1 MSPDPPS
8 DRQSKRIK
16 GWTTTLV
23 VFTSIVLLGIPV
35 RVIQLQVA
43 PSDSL
48 AAALTHNVS
57 HSVPL
62 VRRGDLLDR
71 RGRLVATTT
80 LGWRAFIDPQES
92 DDPTMLG
99 IRLQDSIGLD
109 ALDVDR
115 ALSGRLHRR
124 YIPISG
130 LLEDWQIRKLRAQPI
145 SGVALETLPVRR
157 YPTGT
162 DGGSIVGMVGFEHDG
177 LSGLE
182 HTMEWQLSPQHGSL
196 KVVRDAGRR
205 AIWIPAGGFD
215 PGHDGASIRLSIDLE
230 VQRMAESRLTE
241 AVREYGAVGGRV
253 VIMDPS
259 TGEILAAADV
269 LASPPTS
276 PARLQRHRCVTD
288 PYEPGST
295 FKPFVWAAATQ
306 DGTASPD
313 EILPTPSSGV
323 HRTSFGRRIRDA
335 HTYGPTSWRRVL
347 VKSLNSGMAIVAER
361 MQQSRLQ
368 ELVST
373 LGFGHATAC
382 GLPGE
387 TRGIVTTPLN
397 WSKYTQTS
405 VAMGHEIAVTPI
417 QMARA
422 FCVFAS
428 DGSMPIPTIHALDQG
443 TAVIRVPVYDAD
455 TVQLTRE
462 TMELVMTEGT
472 GRRAQSDQYS
482 MFGKSGTAQLPKK
495 EGGGY
500 HEDRYISS
508 FIAGAPAKQARI
520 VVLCVIDDPD
530 RSLGLWYGGSTA
542 GPVVRDLVDRVLPYL
557 GIAPDTLIAQRTK

>member
-230 VQRMAESRLTE
+230 VQRMAESRLPKQ
-241 AVREYGAVGGRV
+241 Y
-253 VIMDPS
+253 
-259 TGEILAAADV
+259 
-269 LASPPTS
+269 AS
-276 PARLQRHRCVTD
+276 
-288 PYEPGST
+288 
-295 FKPFVWAAATQ
+295 
-306 DGTASPD
+306 
-313 EILPTPSSGV
+313 
-323 HRTSFGRRIRDA
+323 
-335 HTYGPTSWRRVL
+335 
-347 VKSLNSGMAIVAER
+347 
-361 MQQSRLQ
+361 
-368 ELVST
+368 
-373 LGFGHATAC
+373 
-382 GLPGE
+382 
-387 TRGIVTTPLN
+387 
-397 WSKYTQTS
+397 
-405 VAMGHEIAVTPI
+405 
-417 QMARA
+417 
-422 FCVFAS
+422 
-428 DGSMPIPTIHALDQG
+428 
-443 TAVIRVPVYDAD
+443 
-455 TVQLTRE
+455 
-462 TMELVMTEGT
+462 
-472 GRRAQSDQYS
+472 
-482 MFGKSGTAQLPKK
+482 TAQW
-495 EGGGY
+495 
-500 HEDRYISS
+500 
-508 FIAGAPAKQARI
+508 AG
-520 VVLCVIDDPD
+520 VL
-530 RSLGLWYGGSTA
+530 
-542 GPVVRDLVDRVLPYL
+542 
-557 GIAPDTLIAQRTK
+557 

>member
-1 MSPDPPS
+1 L
-8 DRQSKRIK
+8 
-16 GWTTTLV
+16 T
-23 VFTSIVLLGIPV
+23 VFCSIVLLGIPV

-43 PSDSL
+43 PSDLL
-48 AAALTHNVS
+48 AAGLTRNAS

-80 LGWRAFIDPQES
+80 LGWRAFIDPQGS

-115 ALSGRLHRR
+115 ALSGKLHRR

-182 HTMEWQLSPQHGSL
+182 YTLEWQLSPQYGSL
-196 KVVRDAGRR
+196 EIVRDAGRR

-215 PGHDGASIRLSIDLE
+215 PGRDGASIRLSIDLE
-230 VQRMAESRLTE
+230 VQRMAESRLAE

-253 VIMDPS
+253 VVMDPS

-269 LASPPTS
+269 LTSPPTG

-313 EILPTPSSGV
+313 EILPTPSSGAY
-323 HRTSFGRRIRDA
+323 RTSFGRRIRDA

-387 TRGIVTTPLN
+387 TRGIVTTPRN

-405 VAMGHEIAVTPI
+405 VAMGHEIAVTPV

-422 FCVFAS
+422 FCVFAG
-428 DGSMPIPTIHALDQG
+428 DGSMPIATMHALNEG
-443 TAVIRVPVYDAD
+443 TAITRVPVYDAD
-455 TVQLTRE
+455 TVKLTRE

-472 GRRAQSDQYS
+472 GRRARSDQYS

-500 HEDRYISS
+500 HEDRYVSS

-520 VVLCVIDDPD
+520 VVVCVIDDPD

-542 GPVVRDLVDRVLPYL
+542 GPVVRDIVDRVLPYL
-557 GIAPDTLIAQRTK
+557 GIAPDTLIAKGTK